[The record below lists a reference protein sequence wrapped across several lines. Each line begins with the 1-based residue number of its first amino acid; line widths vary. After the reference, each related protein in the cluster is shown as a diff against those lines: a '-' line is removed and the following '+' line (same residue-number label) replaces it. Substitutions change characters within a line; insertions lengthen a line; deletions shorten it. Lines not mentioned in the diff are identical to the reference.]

1 MAITNVL
8 IHFKTKAV
16 FEAELSANN
25 IPDKSIVF
33 IQDTREIYTHKTGYQ
48 AIPTGGTEGQIL
60 GMKNGKVQWL
70 DFDDSKYALK
80 ENFWVGS
87 SEEYEEIETPDEN
100 TFYFIYE
107 EEGQTA
113 FLTAEA
119 AKAMFLTKDAL
130 NDYSTTLEVE
140 NMIELRATEVAQ
152 SAVNAFKN
160 GEYST
165 QMGAK
170 ADKSELIGLATQE
183 WVGQQGYLQ
192 SHQSL
197 DGYVKTTAI
206 EDMATKTWVSNQNYL
221 TQSNLEVALQP
232 YAKSAEL
239 DEKYVAKEA
248 GKKLTTEDYTTEEKS
263 KVANTPTFWSGT
275 ESEYEALTTKDDTT
289 IYLIVEE

>member
-8 IHFKTKAV
+8 IHFKTKAA
-16 FEAELSANN
+16 FEVELSANN
-25 IPDKSIVF
+25 IPDKAIVF

-48 AIPTGGTEGQIL
+48 TIPTGGIEGQIL

-87 SEEYEEIETPDEN
+87 SEEYEGIETLDED

-119 AKAMFLTKDAL
+119 AKALFLTKDAL
-130 NDYSTTLEVE
+130 QGYSTTLEVE
-140 NMIELRATEVAQ
+140 NMIELRATEAAQ

-160 GEYST
+160 GEYTT
-165 QMGAK
+165 QLGAK
-170 ADKSELIGLATQE
+170 ADKVDLVGLATQE

-206 EDMATKTWVSNQNYL
+206 EDMATKTWVSTQNYL
-221 TQSNLEVALQP
+221 TQNNLETALQS

-239 DEKYVAKEA
+239 DEKYVAKEV

-275 ESEYEALTTKDDTT
+275 ESEYDALTTKDDTT